1 MKYGGTWFLS
11 IKKDECKKKSWTS
24 TAREYKYIVFSFISQ
39 FWWRNSTLYIYEV
52 FMLKNYLLYELSNA
66 AGQKSYVI
74 SKRDCQTRAKTRTI
88 RLTDLKTYT
97 LSYVLLLDA
106 SRSNS
111 EVISSE
117 IYFHFIRPQ
126 QKWCSMWE
134 KQARWLFLIDFWSRT
149 LISSAKTIQNVFVRL
164 LHISRNLHQAIFSR
178 LWY

>member
-88 RLTDLKTYT
+88 RLTDLKTYAQ
-97 LSYVLLLDA
+97 LCFVARRFEEQFWGD
-106 SRSNS
+106 
-111 EVISSE
+111 
-117 IYFHFIRPQ
+117 FIRNLLSFHPPTT
-126 QKWCSMWE
+126 KVMFDVRKTSTLAFSDW
-134 KQARWLFLIDFWSRT
+134 FLVTNSH
-149 LISSAKTIQNVFVRL
+149 LICKDHSKRL
-164 LHISRNLHQAIFSR
+164 CAVTPHKS
-178 LWY
+178 